1 MKMGARRRESQAH
14 GVMSSLAQPP
24 LTAPPASEGPSA
36 EHQAALLELFGRHM
50 SPVSAKVIVRN
61 AVGKAQ
67 RKPESA
73 AKEFVRQLELS
84 IKMLVPPHA
93 RVEVRAEVLAL
104 LGRRT
109 EQGSTGSAGTRSSG
123 VGRASSDRVGK
134 ESGRGVDQ
142 GSASRS
148 PAAGVERG
156 AAPPIPSAPS
166 PVVPYAAV
174 SPDTT
179 VVLIRSEADMNATRV
194 FAREICKLVEMQGY
208 AAQKVV
214 TAVSEL
220 ARNIARYAGE
230 GRVCFRI
237 DTDAGSI
244 VVVAEDH
251 GPGIEALDVILAGAY
266 RSRTGLGRGLIGVKK
281 LATQFVIETSPS
293 GTRVEIR
300 FRY

>member
-1 MKMGARRRESQAH
+1 MKLGVERRESQAH
-14 GVMSSLAQPP
+14 GVMSNLAQPP
-24 LTAPPASEGPSA
+24 LTAPRASEGPSA
-36 EHQAALLELFGRHM
+36 EHQAALLELFARHM

-67 RKPESA
+67 RKPEA
-73 AKEFVRQLELS
+73 ASDEFARQLELS

-104 LGRRT
+104 LGRRA
-109 EQGSTGSAGTRSSG
+109 GHASTGSAGG
-123 VGRASSDRVGK
+123 VGRGSSGTVGR
-134 ESGRGVDQ
+134 ESGRGS
-142 GSASRS
+142 GSGSRSASRS
-148 PAAGVERG
+148 PVAGVERG
-156 AAPPIPSAPS
+156 AAPPMPSTPS
-166 PVVPYAAV
+166 PVVPYPGV

-194 FAREICKLVEMQGY
+194 FAREICKLVGMQGY

-230 GRVCFRI
+230 GRICFRI
-237 DTDAGSI
+237 DANAGSI

-251 GPGIEALDVILAGAY
+251 GPGIEALEVILAGGY

-281 LATQFVIETSPS
+281 LATQFAIETSPS
-293 GTRVEIR
+293 GTRVEIA